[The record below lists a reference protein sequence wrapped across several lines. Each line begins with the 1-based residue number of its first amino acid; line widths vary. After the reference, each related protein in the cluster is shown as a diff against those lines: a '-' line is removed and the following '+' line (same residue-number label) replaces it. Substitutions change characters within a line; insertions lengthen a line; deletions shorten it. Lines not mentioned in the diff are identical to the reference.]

1 MGKPILV
8 VMAAGLGS
16 RYGGLKQ
23 ADPVGPSGEILLDYS
38 VYDAIRA
45 GFEKIIFIIKKEH
58 RALFEEHITKKFPAS
73 VEVCFADQELSDIP
87 KEYELPEG
95 RVKPWGT
102 AHAIWAARALIDGPF
117 TAINADDYYGT
128 EAFRKMYQKL
138 CATAGQPGAYAMVA
152 YPLCNTMTEN
162 GSVSRG
168 ICDVTPEGLLLRV
181 TERTEI
187 YQNGSD
193 GRYTEDG
200 GKTFTDLSGDTLCSM
215 NFWGFQADFLDAIAR
230 EFRLFLD
237 RALTENP
244 MKSEFYLPSVVTAQL
259 NAGRAHVEV
268 LTSRDRWF
276 GVTYAEDKK
285 TVVQGLR
292 ALVEQG
298 VYPENLWGS
307 V

>member
-23 ADPVGPSGEILLDYS
+23 ADPVGPNGEILLDYS

-45 GFEKIIFIIKKEH
+45 GFEKVIFIIKKEH
-58 RALFEEHITKKFPAS
+58 RALFEEHITKRFPATIS
-73 VEVCFADQELSDIP
+73 VCFAYQELSDIP
-87 KEYELPEG
+87 EGYELPEG
-95 RVKPWGT
+95 RTKPWGT
-102 AHAIWAARALIDGPF
+102 AHAIWSARALIDGPF
-117 TAINADDYYGT
+117 TAINADDYYGV
-128 EAFRKMYQKL
+128 EAFQKMYQKL
-138 CATAGQPGAYAMVA
+138 CDTEGQLGAYAMVA

-168 ICDVTPEGLLLRV
+168 ICEVLPAGSLLRV

-200 GKTFTDLSGDTLCSM
+200 GVTFTDLSGETLCSM
-215 NFWGFQADFLDAIAR
+215 NFWGFQIDFLDAIAR
-230 EFRLFLD
+230 EFCLFLD
-237 RALTENP
+237 RALVEDP
-244 MKSEFYLPSVVTAQL
+244 MKGEFYLPSVVTAQL
-259 NAGRAHVEV
+259 NAGAAQVEV
-268 LTSRDRWF
+268 LISRDRWF

-285 TVVQGLR
+285 MVVQGLR

-298 VYPENLWGS
+298 IYPENLWGLL
-307 V
+307 